1 MQIYPIDDKKRI
13 FQIVDLL
20 DQETVDWMNTVDW
33 LSIKN
38 YEFDSGDPKYIFP
51 RKILDSAN
59 SDVIKLTTSM
69 QNKLST
75 INNLIETSLN
85 DININLWLDGPG
97 FKMVVHTDEGIERV
111 GVIASLQLY
120 LFAPNEDYGTEFF
133 TPKEFFNPDED
144 YDTVL
149 FDKYKRIPFNS
160 YYKFKSIP
168 NTGYLMLNHLNEDGS
183 LPMLWHGMLNPVPE
197 GCYRLSAYWYFK

>member
-1 MQIYPIDDKKRI
+1 MQIYPIDNKKRI
-13 FQIVDLL
+13 FQIIDLL
-20 DQETVDWMNTVDW
+20 DQETVDWLNTVDW

-38 YEFDSGDPKYIFP
+38 YKFDSGESKIDFP
-51 RKILDSAN
+51 RKVLDSSN
-59 SDVIKLTTSM
+59 IDVIKLTTLI

-75 INNLIETSLN
+75 INNLIETSLTN
-85 DININLWLDGPG
+85 VNINLWLDSPG

-111 GVIASLQLY
+111 GIVASLQLY
-120 LFAPNEDYGTEFF
+120 LLAPNEDYGTEFF
-133 TPKEFFNPDED
+133 NPKKFFNPNED
-144 YDTVL
+144 YGTEL
-149 FDKYKRIPFNS
+149 YNKYKRIPFDS

-197 GCYRLSAYWYFK
+197 GCHRLSAYWYLK